1 MVMNSCKHRHLELL
15 PEPGK
20 RLRCRH
26 CHLTISPDELTNGY
40 CPECF
45 ETEGI
50 KRYDFEEVAS
60 SEKKKVRYRC
70 ESCGLIIEVE

>member
-1 MVMNSCKHRHLELL
+1 MNSCNHRHLELL
-15 PEPGK
+15 PQPGK

-26 CHLTISPDELTNGY
+26 CHLTITPEELTDGY

-45 ETEGI
+45 ETQGI
-50 KRYDFEEVAS
+50 KRYDFEEVVS
-60 SEKKKVRYRC
+60 PEKKKVRYRC